1 MKFDP
6 MPQQVLMEDWLDT
19 HPLAMLWVGCGLG
32 KTAVVLKQIA
42 KLILD
47 GAAKGALVVAPLRVA
62 KITWP
67 AQCERWDHS
76 SWLRIVNLN
85 TPEGVKAWNDGSAD
99 IYVTHYDMLATVQR
113 KIKGKAIA
121 YPGHVAK
128 FLKRKTIPADI
139 LVVDE
144 CFPAGTMV
152 DTPTGRVVIESL
164 KKGDCILN
172 VLGEDSVVQTH
183 KNEVHEAALIR
194 TSDGRSIISSTTHK
208 FFTKRGWVAASE
220 TKSTDCILSRE
231 ATLRLVQ
238 RGVCDFLK
246 ETESAVLREILC
258 GEISDS
264 GEENTSNPE
273 VPLVRKRFHPKGF
286 SPEKVL
292 RQIMLGEMEA
302 IHIPAEAKPREDQG
316 TYSSTSCLAL
326 RRECGSRSRE
336 ETDYG
341 NVPDEK
347 SRVRRETESHPEK
360 DRPQSNISRGE
371 WKTDASSSEA
381 ALRHSRP
388 GVDARVCGEDI
399 GEMGERVPFQLQ
411 DRHREPC
418 NENRDRSRRGQ
429 SLISSRTTK
438 RREEKLEVGFVRVDS
453 VEILQQGDPRLDQ
466 FRDSDGRIYFYDITA
481 AQHPSY
487 AVEGLLVHNCSF
499 AKNPSSKRINAL
511 RLHSHHF
518 KYRWG
523 LTGTPIPNSYL
534 DVFAQ
539 TRLIDDGERFGRGFE
554 AFRSRYF
561 ESDYMGFKYT
571 LRPGAKEQIDE
582 KLKDLALVLRSSDF
596 LKIPDTQVID
606 EEVALPP
613 AARSAYQKLE
623 KDLLLQLER
632 GEIVALNAASLVA
645 KLMQITT
652 GVVYDAERGV
662 HEIHEAKITA
672 LAAIRKRHKSEPILV
687 LTAYQHEQDRLL
699 RAMPDAVK
707 FHEDRI
713 PDWQKGK
720 IKLFVANPG
729 QMSHGIDGLQDGGR
743 IVAWMTPTFSQEKTI
758 QTNARLAR
766 TGQGEETIVY
776 RIIAKGTVDEAV
788 MEVLRDKEENQNG
801 AFEALKNLQRL
812 KS

>member
-1 MKFDP
+1 MKFAP
-6 MPQQVLMEDWLDT
+6 MTQQVLMEDWLDT

-32 KTAVVLKQIA
+32 KTAVVLQQIA

-47 GAAKGALVVAPLRVA
+47 GAARGALVVAPLRVA

-67 AQCERWDHS
+67 AQCDRWDHS

-85 TPEGVKAWNDGSAD
+85 TPEGVAAWADGTAD
-99 IYVTHYDMLATVQR
+99 IYVTHYDVLATVQR
-113 KIKGKAIA
+113 RVKGKVIA

-128 FLKRKTIPADI
+128 FLKRKTVPADI

-144 CFPAGTMV
+144 
-152 DTPTGRVVIESL
+152 
-164 KKGDCILN
+164 
-172 VLGEDSVVQTH
+172 
-183 KNEVHEAALIR
+183 
-194 TSDGRSIISSTTHK
+194 IS
-208 FFTKRGWVAASE
+208 
-220 TKSTDCILSRE
+220 
-231 ATLRLVQ
+231 
-238 RGVCDFLK
+238 
-246 ETESAVLREILC
+246 
-258 GEISDS
+258 
-264 GEENTSNPE
+264 
-273 VPLVRKRFHPKGF
+273 
-286 SPEKVL
+286 
-292 RQIMLGEMEA
+292 M
-302 IHIPAEAKPREDQG
+302 
-316 TYSSTSCLAL
+316 
-326 RRECGSRSRE
+326 
-336 ETDYG
+336 
-341 NVPDEK
+341 
-347 SRVRRETESHPEK
+347 
-360 DRPQSNISRGE
+360 
-371 WKTDASSSEA
+371 
-381 ALRHSRP
+381 
-388 GVDARVCGEDI
+388 
-399 GEMGERVPFQLQ
+399 
-411 DRHREPC
+411 
-418 NENRDRSRRGQ
+418 
-429 SLISSRTTK
+429 
-438 RREEKLEVGFVRVDS
+438 
-453 VEILQQGDPRLDQ
+453 
-466 FRDSDGRIYFYDITA
+466 
-481 AQHPSY
+481 
-487 AVEGLLVHNCSF
+487 
-499 AKNPSSKRINAL
+499 AKNHSSKRINAL

-571 LRPGAKEQIDE
+571 LRPGAKDQIDE
-582 KLKDLALVLRSSDF
+582 KLKDLALVLRSSDY
-596 LKIPDTQVID
+596 LDIPDTQIID

-652 GVVYDAERGV
+652 GIVYDAERGV

-672 LAAIRKRHKSEPILV
+672 LAAIRKRHKGEPILV
-687 LTAYQHEQDRLL
+687 LTAYQHEQERLL

-812 KS
+812 RS